1 MEATASAQVTNLFS
15 VEDLDDAGRTTTL
28 AEGDL
33 DALRAAADWIKT
45 FVAKP
50 HKDLGRPGTVCPFVP
65 GALERQTLWLAPEHI
80 ADRRAD
86 DVVELVNGYRD
97 LFLHTQPVGGDGVN
111 YKSVVVVF
119 TDLPADRAKNVF
131 DELLARLGV
140 PSYADVGVVLGA
152 FYERNEGTAIYNP
165 SFRPFTSPVP
175 FLIMRQAVVSDWKF
189 FVNDDDW
196 LPIWAHRFGE
206 AGAQALGEELRPLPW
221 NARRD

>member
-97 LFLHTQPVGGDGVN
+97 LFLHTQPVEGDGVN

-119 TDLPADRAKNVF
+119 TDLPADRAKDFF

-165 SFRPFTSPVP
+165 SFRPFTPPVP
-175 FLIMRQAVVSDWKF
+175 FLILRQAVVSDWKF
-189 FVNDDDW
+189 FLENETW
-196 LPIWAHRFGE
+196 LVHWAQRSGASGAE
-206 AGAQALGEELRPLPW
+206 ALARELRRLPW
-221 NARRD
+221 RTQRE

>member
-1 MEATASAQVTNLFS
+1 MEATAPAQVTNLFS

-50 HKDLGRPGTVCPFVP
+50 HKDLGRRGTVCPFVP

-80 ADRRAD
+80 ADRRAE

-97 LFLHTQPVGGDGVN
+97 LFLHTQPVEGDGVN

-119 TDLPADRAKNVF
+119 TDLPADRAKNFF

-189 FVNDDDW
+189 FVNDDGW
-196 LPIWAHRFGE
+196 LSTWAHRFGE
-206 AGAQALGEELRPLPW
+206 SGAQALGEELRPLPW